1 MSWAGMVILK
11 ARFSPSFN
19 VSTVCIVGSNLHV
32 SDRPASNSGGPLV
45 RAKGLEPPHLSIP
58 GPKPG
63 ASTSSAT
70 PAGPRQGGVYN
81 SAGQEGKRLAGR
93 GAAAKANMAN
103 AL

>member
-1 MSWAGMVILK
+1 MPWAGMVILK

-70 PAGPRQGGVYN
+70 PAGPRQGGVYT
-81 SAGQEGKRLAGR
+81 SAAREGKRLAHRSAPPGKNEH
-93 GAAAKANMAN
+93 G
-103 AL
+103 